1 MINKI
6 RKSAVRQPKNA
17 YKPFISFMLL
27 AGLFNF
33 QSCVPARQYDDIK
46 GKSEK
51 LESENSRLRAENLSY
66 ETKNKELSI
75 TNSDQKKRM
84 EQLTGDTADMG
95 LKARRM
101 SEMYSRL
108 EDSYDRL
115 IKNNEKINA
124 DATLDNKKLLLM
136 LENAQKDLIKK
147 EDSLVK
153 IEAMMMRKQDSINAM
168 GNKLKERE
176 ARLLELEQILSKKD
190 STVKALKNSV
200 SEALLGF
207 ENKGLTVTQKNG
219 KVYVSLEEQLLFA
232 SGSTV
237 IDQKGETALKQLAK
251 VLEKNTDINVL
262 IEGHTDNVPI
272 KGGAI
277 KDNWD
282 LSVQRATSVVRII
295 TEGSKINPVRL
306 TAAGRSEYQP
316 VDTGSTAEARKK
328 NRRIE
333 IILTP
338 KLDELL
344 QVLENN

>member
-1 MINKI
+1 M
-6 RKSAVRQPKNA
+6 QFKNVI
-17 YKPFISFMLL
+17 KPVISFMLL
-27 AGLFNF
+27 AGAVNM
-33 QSCVPARQYDDIK
+33 QSCIPARQFDDMK

-51 LESENSRLRAENLSY
+51 LESENARLRAENLSY

-75 TNSDQKKRM
+75 TNADQKKRM

-95 LKARRM
+95 LKSRRM
-101 SEMYSRL
+101 SEMYMRL

-136 LENAQKDLIKK
+136 LENTQKDLIKK
-147 EDSLVK
+147 EDSLTK
-153 IEAMMMRKQDSINAM
+153 IESMMMRKQDSLNAM
-168 GNKLKERE
+168 NNTLKERE
-176 ARLLELEQILSKKD
+176 ARLLELEQILSRKD

-237 IDQKGETALKQLAK
+237 IDQKGESALKQLAK

-282 LSVQRATSVVRII
+282 LSVQRATSVVRILV
-295 TEGSKINPVRL
+295 GSAKLNPVRL
-306 TAAGRSEYQP
+306 TAAGRGEFQP
-316 VDTGSTAEARKK
+316 VDTGSSAEARKK